1 MANENLA
8 TKEITQ
14 VDAAASVTAGAKV
27 YIDNGGTFARAN
39 LDDVFKIS
47 DTFQTLRGNGSP
59 HNGIFR
65 GKDLTNVYTVAQMYA
80 MIHSGNFDDLFL
92 GDYFTVSLTTDIYTH
107 FTGSTFDSGTT
118 YYEAS
123 GTINERVWTAT
134 SDATPQSGKIYA
146 TKLTKTESVALMFA
160 HFDYYYGIGDTALGT
175 HHAVLVPRSTFATAA
190 SMNPTNTTVGA
201 YANSDMHQITLPCY
215 AKSLKTALENHLLAH
230 KSWLTTAINA
240 SAASAAGGDQTGA
253 ANAAAWSAVE
263 LQLMNENQLYGSSVW
278 SSGAYDVGAD
288 AEKLAVFNFVNPVQ
302 FGRSTT
308 WLRSIM
314 SAAFF
319 CTCNNSGLAGG
330 NGASSA
336 SYVRPIILFG

>member
-14 VDAAASVTAGAKV
+14 VDAAASVAAGAKV

-65 GKDLTNVYTVAQMYA
+65 GKDLTNVYTVAQMYS
-80 MIHSGNFDDLFL
+80 MVHSGNFDDLFL
-92 GDYFTVSLTTDIYTH
+92 GDYFTVSITTDIYTH

-160 HFDYYYGIGDTALGT
+160 GFDYYYGNGDTALGT
-175 HHAVLVPRSTFATAA
+175 HHAVLIPRSVLATTAA
-190 SMNPTNTTVGA
+190 MNPTNTTAGG
-201 YANSDMHQITLPCY
+201 YANSDMHQIILPCY
-215 AKSLKTALENHLLAH
+215 AKAFKTALGNHLLQH
-230 KSWLTTAINA
+230 RSWLTT
-240 SAASAAGGDQTGA
+240 SVDSSTTTAAAAGMQGGSKT
-253 ANAAAWSAVE
+253 AAWSTVE
-263 LQLMNENQLYGSSVW
+263 LQLMNEVQLYGSTLW
-278 SSGAYDVGAD
+278 SSSAFDVGND
-288 AEKLAVFNFVNPVQ
+288 TKILPVFNFINPTQ
-302 FGRSTT
+302 YGRNNT
-308 WLRSIM
+308 WLRAVM
-314 SAAFF
+314 NDTFF
-319 CTCNNSGLAGG
+319 CACNNSGLAGG

-336 SYVRPIILFG
+336 IYVRPVILFG